1 MEEGSK
7 VFFISSLKTSLF
19 LSFMERKFTGAIY
32 NRSTIFFLD
41 IDTQALVQLSP
52 FIRAD
57 KTRSHEKD

>member
-1 MEEGSK
+1 
-7 VFFISSLKTSLF
+7 
-19 LSFMERKFTGAIY
+19 MERKFTGAVY
-32 NRSTIFFLD
+32 NRSTILFLD